1 MLPDIN
7 RRRNVE
13 VDYERDPFTDQEII
27 KGIDRRVGE
36 DYGLGAAD
44 LAYSILEAVQAIG
57 AKEEAIEAVERI
69 CYSVIETQ
77 RIARIAMFEER
88 MGIGGR

>member
-1 MLPDIN
+1 MLPEIT

-13 VDYERDPFTDQEII
+13 VNYERDPFTDQEII

-36 DYGLGAAD
+36 DYGLGAVD
-44 LAYSILEAVQAIG
+44 LAYSILETVHAMELKGEGIQ
-57 AKEEAIEAVERI
+57 AVERI

-77 RIARIAMFEER
+77 RIARIAMFEE
-88 MGIGGR
+88 MALGR